1 LVSFV
6 GTKIAFSSQTKISMK
21 PTVLFIGLTC
31 LIIVVSLSAFIAR
44 DETGIIEDV
53 FSLTNQFRKSK
64 GLNGLLM
71 QQQLN
76 SIAQQHSQDMASGR
90 VAFGHGGFAKRNA
103 MANRQ
108 ISQLH
113 SFAENVAYGATSG
126 SQVVSLWKNSSGHR
140 RNMLGHFKYI
150 GIGIARDRQGRIFY
164 TEVFG
169 G

>member
-1 LVSFV
+1 
-6 GTKIAFSSQTKISMK
+6 MK
-21 PTVLFIGLTC
+21 PTVLFISLAC
-31 LIIVVSLSAFIAR
+31 LIAVVSLSSFVTR
-44 DETGIIEDV
+44 GETGIVEDV

-64 GLNGLLM
+64 GLNGLIM

-76 SIAQQHSQDMASGR
+76 AIAHQHSMDMAKGK
-90 VAFGHGGFAKRNA
+90 VAFGHDGFAKRNA
-103 MANRQ
+103 MASRQ
-108 ISQLH
+108 IPQLH

-126 SQVVSLWKNSSGHR
+126 SQVVSLWKNSAGHR